1 MGRKNRSEE
10 RKKEILKVCYDV
22 FAEGGFEKT
31 TFVKVA
37 ERLNVTNPLIVHYFG
52 TKENMILEMVD
63 YMYCDQAEII
73 AGLVKNIENPEAR
86 MNTVF
91 DYYLGETFEK
101 NFDDIVY
108 YGCFYLS
115 LRNSKIK
122 ERFHKIIEH
131 FDKVVYGEIKRY
143 LQITRKTHI
152 DPDKIAFILDALIE
166 GLDFLSAMEVAQR
179 PRPERVKQIKEVM
192 WKLLEAEDM
201 IV

>member
-1 MGRKNRSEE
+1 MGRKNRSGE

-22 FAEGGFEKT
+22 FAKEGFEKT

-63 YMYCDQAEII
+63 YMYRDQAEII
-73 AGLVKNIENPEAR
+73 AGLVKNIENPEER
-86 MNTVF
+86 INTVF
-91 DYYLGETFEK
+91 DYYLGTSFEK
-101 NFDDIVY
+101 NFNDIVY

-115 LRNSKIK
+115 LKNSKIK
-122 ERFHKIIEH
+122 QRFHKIIEH
-131 FDKVVYGEIKRY
+131 FDKVVFEEIKRY
-143 LQITRKTHI
+143 LQVTRKTHI

-166 GLDFLSAMEVAQR
+166 GLDFLSAMEVTQR

-192 WKLLEAEDM
+192 WKLLEEEDR